1 MTNSIA
7 LEHKRDEFDMSIVAV
22 TAALVGIGMVAI
34 FSATF
39 AKGALSSRGS
49 LYFVERQLIAAVLG
63 TAAMLILARMNI
75 GRIRLAGYSA
85 VCVAAFAL
93 LLVLFL
99 GEKINGAHR
108 WFHIGFLHLQP
119 SEFAKLALLVAAAR
133 YATENPRDMRSLKG
147 LLRPMAAAAA
157 LAALVVVEP
166 DLGTA
171 IVILA
176 LAFLVFH
183 FGGARMRHLGVYVAA
198 GLAFVLIAVA
208 AEPYRITRVIDWI
221 KRDPTSLTGGYQ
233 LRHSMI
239 ALGAGGLVGRG
250 IGEGHEKYY
259 YLPAAETDCIFAII
273 GEEAGLI
280 GTWAVL
286 ALFGVLAW
294 RGLTVSLR
302 AAEPFCVILGAG
314 VTAMIMLQVIINVAV
329 VIGAAPTKG
338 APLPFISYGG
348 SSLIFSMAAVG
359 LLLNISRQPA
369 CGLRPAP
376 LAARGDAESTSRTA
390 PA

>member
-7 LEHKRDEFDMSIVAV
+7 LERRRGEFDMSIVAL
-22 TAALVGIGMVAI
+22 TAALVAIGIVAI

-39 AKGALSSRGS
+39 AKGALSPRGS

-63 TAAMLILARMNI
+63 TAAMLVVARMNI
-75 GRIRLAGYSA
+75 GRIRLVAYSA
-85 VCVAAFAL
+85 LCVAAFAL
-93 LLVLFL
+93 VLVLFL

-108 WFHIGFLHLQP
+108 WFQIGFLHLQP
-119 SEFAKLALLVAAAR
+119 SEFAKLALLVAVAR
-133 YATENPRDMRSLKG
+133 YTVDNPRDMRSLKG
-147 LLRPMAAAAA
+147 LLRPMGVAAA
-157 LAALVVVEP
+157 LAGLVVVEP

-183 FGGARMRHLGVYVAA
+183 YGGARMRHLGVYVAA
-198 GLAFVLIAVA
+198 GVAFVLIAVA
-208 AEPYRITRVIDWI
+208 AEPYRIARVIDWI

-239 ALGAGGLVGRG
+239 ALGAGGPIGRG

-280 GTWAVL
+280 GTWGVL
-286 ALFGVLAW
+286 ALFGLLAW
-294 RGLTVSLR
+294 RGLSVSLR
-302 AAEPFCVILGAG
+302 AADPFCVILGAG

-348 SSLIFSMAAVG
+348 SSLIFSMAAIG

-369 CGLRPAP
+369 CGPR
-376 LAARGDAESTSRTA
+376 LAQVVARGDAERARRAA